1 MHGMRTLL
9 FRVFVLAF
17 WRSRSWEFEPG
28 HPRRDGDL
36 HDHRD
41 DLREAV
47 LHFLFFFTRHRLQ
60 LRCWGSAVRE
70 ALWGPVFQRL
80 TTTRANGLT
89 LPLKIPIDKSQAV
102 VLHCAV
108 VLICMP

>member
-47 LHFLFFFTRHRLQ
+47 LHFLFFSLAI
-60 LRCWGSAVRE
+60 GYSYGVGE
-70 ALWGPVFQRL
+70 ALLGRHFGAPCFSGSR
-80 TTTRANGLT
+80 
-89 LPLKIPIDKSQAV
+89 PLARMV
-102 VLHCAV
+102 
-108 VLICMP
+108 